1 MCIIG
6 STVIQIIVGTE
17 TGTAEY
23 VADELQALF
32 EQNDLTAQVE
42 LAPNTNTLNSD
53 DIWLIC
59 TSTHGAG
66 DTPANLNEFKQY
78 LETASPDL
86 SKLKFAV
93 VGLGDSSY
101 DTYCGA
107 AVYFSEKLKDMG
119 AQELIT
125 PIKADAMSDELPED
139 IIINQLTPQIDKFK

>member
-1 MCIIG
+1 M
-6 STVIQIIVGTE
+6 IQIIVGTE

-32 EQNDLTAQVE
+32 EQNQIEAQV
-42 LAPNTNTLNSD
+42 NTNIDTASLSTD

-66 DTPANLNEFKQY
+66 DTPSNLSGFKQY
-78 LETASPDL
+78 LETSYPDL
-86 SKLKFAV
+86 SKLKYAV
-93 VGLGDSSY
+93 IGLGDSSY

-107 AVYFSEKLKDMG
+107 ANYFSEKLKDMG
-119 AQELIT
+119 AQELIE

-139 IIINQLTPQIDKFK
+139 IIISQLEPQLTVFK

>member
-1 MCIIG
+1 M
-6 STVIQIIVGTE
+6 IQIIVGTE

-32 EQNDLTAQVE
+32 EQNEIDAQV
-42 LAPNTNTLNSD
+42 NTDIDVNVLTTD

-66 DTPANLNEFKQY
+66 DTPNNLSGFKQY
-78 LETASPDL
+78 LETSYPDL
-86 SKLKFAV
+86 SKLKYAV

-107 AVYFSEKLKDMG
+107 ANYFSDKLKDMG
-119 AQELIT
+119 AQELIV

-139 IIINQLTPQIDKFK
+139 IIISQLTPQLSIFK

>member
-1 MCIIG
+1 M
-6 STVIQIIVGTE
+6 IQIIVGTE

-32 EQNDLTAQVE
+32 EQSGIAAQVE
-42 LAPNTNTLNSD
+42 MNPDTTSLSTD

-66 DTPANLNEFKQY
+66 DTPANLNNFKQY
-78 LETASPDL
+78 LETTSTDL
-86 SKLKFAV
+86 SNLKYAV
-93 VGLGDSSY
+93 IGLGDSSY

-119 AQELIT
+119 AIQLLE

-139 IIINQLTPQIDKFK
+139 IIIEQLTPELDLFK

>member
-1 MCIIG
+1 M
-6 STVIQIIVGTE
+6 IQIIVGTE

-32 EQNDLTAQVE
+32 KQNGLEAQVE
-42 LAPNTNTLNSD
+42 LNVDTTSLNTD

-66 DTPANLNEFKQY
+66 DTPANLNGFKQY
-78 LETASPDL
+78 LETSYPNL
-86 SKLKFAV
+86 STLRYAV

-107 AVYFSEKLKDMG
+107 ANYFSEKLKDMG
-119 AQELIT
+119 AKEIIE
-125 PIKADAMSDELPED
+125 PIRADAMSDELPED
-139 IIINQLTPQIDKFK
+139 IIINQLTPQIERFK

>member
-1 MCIIG
+1 M
-6 STVIQIIVGTE
+6 IQIIVGTE

-32 EQNDLTAQVE
+32 EQNEIDAQVNTDIDVNE
-42 LAPNTNTLNSD
+42 LTTD

-66 DTPANLNEFKQY
+66 DTPNNLSGFKQY
-78 LETASPDL
+78 LETSYPDL
-86 SKLKFAV
+86 SKLKYAV

-107 AVYFSEKLKDMG
+107 ANYFSDKLKDMG
-119 AQELIT
+119 AQELIA

-139 IIINQLTPQIDKFK
+139 IIISQLTPQLSMFK